1 MTDVMRSAPLEEK
14 PKVSPFYDPK
24 VRSIVFQ
31 AALCLAL
38 VWLIWSGVANVR
50 ENLARAKI
58 AAGFGFWGNTA
69 GFPIS
74 QALIFYSEA
83 GSTYGRAFWVGLL
96 NTLLV
101 ASIGIV
107 LATLLGFTVGIA
119 RLSKNFLISRI
130 AYWYVEVIR
139 NLPLLLQLLFWYNA
153 VVKALPEVRDSIRF
167 GLPYISLSQFEWF
180 RLLYTLPV
188 IGIGLVLFVFSPIVA
203 SYVKHRIVAVVGG
216 SVLIVFGI
224 ILTFWGNNI
233 STSIGGVY
241 LNNRGVIM
249 PSPVFGESF
258 WLVNVTIIAGIIAAL
273 IFLNFGRRKQ
283 EKTGEQLPVGWAALG
298 FVVGMPLIAFTVLG
312 GPLTFEY
319 PEAGRFNI
327 SGGVSV
333 LPEFLALLFG
343 LVIYTAA
350 FIAEAVRAGILA
362 VSKGQTEASYALGLR
377 PKHTLNLVVVPQ
389 AMRVIIPPLTSH
401 YLNLTKNSSLAVFVG
416 YPDLVNIFTG
426 TVLNQTGQAIEVVA
440 ITMLVYLTISLTT
453 SVLMNW
459 YNARKALVER

>member
-1 MTDVMRSAPLEEK
+1 MSVAAETK

-24 VRSIVFQ
+24 VRSFVFQ
-31 AALCLAL
+31 ALLCLFL
-38 VWLIWSGVANVR
+38 VWLVYSGISNVR

-58 AAGFGFWGNTA
+58 AAGFGFWDNNA

-74 QALIFYSEA
+74 QSLIFYSEA
-83 GSTYGRAFWVGLL
+83 SSSYGRAFWVGLL

-107 LATLLGFTVGIA
+107 FATILGFIVGIA
-119 RLSKNFLISRI
+119 RLSKNFLVSKL

-153 VVKALPEVRDSIRF
+153 VVKALPEVRDSIKF
-167 GLPYISLSQFEWF
+167 P
-180 RLLYTLPV
+180 
-188 IGIGLVLFVFSPIVA
+188 
-203 SYVKHRIVAVVGG
+203 G
-216 SVLIVFGI
+216 S
-224 ILTFWGNNI
+224 
-233 STSIGGVY
+233 VY
-241 LNNRGVIM
+241 LNNRGLIF
-249 PSPVFGESF
+249 PNPVPGDYF
-258 WLVNVTIIAGIIAAL
+258 WLTGAIFWLGILGAA
-273 IFLNFGRRKQ
+273 FFYMYAKKKQ
-283 EKTGEQLPVGWAALG
+283 EKTGIQSPVGLVALG
-298 FVVGMPLIAFTVLG
+298 LIFGLPLLVFLISGMPMS
-312 GPLTFEY
+312 FEY
-319 PEAGRFNI
+319 PSASRFNI
-327 SGGVSV
+327 SGGISV

-362 VSKGQTEASYALGLR
+362 VSKGQTEAAYALGIK
-377 PKHTLNLVVVPQ
+377 PKNTLNLVVIPQ

-440 ITMLVYLTISLTT
+440 ITMLVYLTISLST
-453 SVLMNW
+453 SLVMNW

>member
-1 MTDVMRSAPLEEK
+1 VQGNSAVTDVIRSAPIEEK
-14 PKVSPFYDPK
+14 PRISPFYDPK

-31 AALCLAL
+31 VALCLFL
-38 VWLIWSGVANVR
+38 VWLVYSGVMNVR

-58 AAGFGFWGNTA
+58 AAGFGFWDNAA

-74 QALIFYSEA
+74 QSLIKYSENPA
-83 GSTYGRAFWVGLL
+83 TFGPSFATYGRAFWVGLL

-107 LATLLGFTVGIA
+107 LATILGFVVGIA
-119 RLSKNFLISRI
+119 RLSKNFLVSKI

-153 VVKALPEVRDSIRF
+153 VVKALPEVRDSMKF
-167 GLPYISLSQFEWF
+167 P
-180 RLLYTLPV
+180 
-188 IGIGLVLFVFSPIVA
+188 
-203 SYVKHRIVAVVGG
+203 
-216 SVLIVFGI
+216 
-224 ILTFWGNNI
+224 
-233 STSIGGVY
+233 GGVF
-241 LNNRGVIM
+241 LNNRGLIF
-249 PSPVFGESF
+249 PQPVTGDSF
-258 WLVNVTIIAGIIAAL
+258 WLVTVTFWAGVLGAL
-273 IFLNFGRRKQ
+273 FYRAYAKKKQ
-283 EKTGEQLPVGWAALG
+283 EKSGVQSPVGLVALG
-298 FVVGMPLIAFTVLG
+298 LLLGLPLLVFLLAGMPLS
-312 GPLTFEY
+312 FEY
-319 PEAGRFNI
+319 ASASRFNI
-327 SGGVSV
+327 TGGIAV

-362 VSKGQTEASYALGLR
+362 VSKGQTEASSALGIK
-377 PKHTLNLVVVPQ
+377 PKHTLNLVIIPQ

-453 SVLMNW
+453 SLAMNW
-459 YNARKALVER
+459 YNSRKALVER

>member
-1 MTDVMRSAPLEEK
+1 MTDVMRSAPLEAK

-31 AALCLAL
+31 ALLCLAL
-38 VWLIWSGVANVR
+38 VWLVWSGISNVR

-58 AAGFGFWGNTA
+58 AAGFGFWDNVA

-74 QALIFYSEA
+74 QTLIFYTEA
-83 GSTYGRAFWVGLL
+83 GSSYGRAFWVGLL

-101 ASIGIV
+101 ASIGIIF
-107 LATLLGFTVGIA
+107 ATILGFAVGIA
-119 RLSKNFLISRI
+119 RLSKNFLVSRI
-130 AYWYVEVIR
+130 AYWYVEIVR

-153 VVKALPEVRDSIRF
+153 VVKALPEVRESLK
-167 GLPYISLSQFEWF
+167 LP
-180 RLLYTLPV
+180 
-188 IGIGLVLFVFSPIVA
+188 
-203 SYVKHRIVAVVGG
+203 GG
-216 SVLIVFGI
+216 AF
-224 ILTFWGNNI
+224 
-233 STSIGGVY
+233 
-241 LNNRGVIM
+241 LNNRGLILPQPIFGETFWIVVIM
-249 PSPVFGESF
+249 FWAGVLGAVFYR
-258 WLVNVTIIAGIIAAL
+258 AYAAK
-273 IFLNFGRRKQ
+273 KQ
-283 EKTGEQLPVGWAALG
+283 EKTGIQSPVGLVALALVIG
-298 FVVGMPLIAFTVLG
+298 MPLLVFLLVGMPLSFA
-312 GPLTFEY
+312 Y
-319 PEAGRFNI
+319 PTAGRFNI
-327 SGGVSV
+327 TGGVSV

-362 VSKGQTEASYALGLR
+362 VSKGQTEAAYALGVK
-377 PKHTLNLVVVPQ
+377 PKHTLNLVIIPQ

-453 SVLMNW
+453 SLFMNW

>member
-1 MTDVMRSAPLEEK
+1 VTDVIRSSAVLEQK

-31 AALCLAL
+31 ALLCALILWL
-38 VWLIWSGVANVR
+38 VVQGVLNVR

-58 AAGFGFWGNTA
+58 AAGFGFWENNA

-74 QALIFYSEA
+74 QSLIFYSEA
-83 GSTYGRAFWVGLL
+83 SSSYGRAFWVGLF

-107 LATLLGFTVGIA
+107 LATILGFIVGIA
-119 RLSKNFLISRI
+119 RLSKNFLVSKI
-130 AYWYVEVIR
+130 AYWYVEIVR

-153 VVKALPEVRDSIRF
+153 VVKALPEVRDSIKF
-167 GLPYISLSQFEWF
+167 P
-180 RLLYTLPV
+180 
-188 IGIGLVLFVFSPIVA
+188 
-203 SYVKHRIVAVVGG
+203 G
-216 SVLIVFGI
+216 SI
-224 ILTFWGNNI
+224 
-233 STSIGGVY
+233 Y
-241 LNNRGVIM
+241 LNNRGLIF
-249 PSPVFGESF
+249 PNPVPGGSF
-258 WLVNVTIIAGIIAAL
+258 WLTGIMFWLGILGA
-273 IFLNFGRRKQ
+273 IFFYMYAKKKQ
-283 EKTGEQLPVGWAALG
+283 EKTGVQSPIGLVSLGLIFGLPLAVFLIS
-298 FVVGMPLIAFTVLG
+298 GMPLS
-312 GPLTFEY
+312 FEY
-319 PEAGRFNI
+319 PSASRFNI
-327 SGGVSV
+327 SGGISV

-362 VSKGQTEASYALGLR
+362 VSKGQTEASYALGIK
-377 PKHTLNLVVVPQ
+377 PKNTLNLVIIPQ

-416 YPDLVNIFTG
+416 YPDLVNVFTG

-453 SVLMNW
+453 SLGMNW

>member
-1 MTDVMRSAPLEEK
+1 VTDVIRSSAVLEQK

-31 AALCLAL
+31 ALLCALILWL
-38 VWLIWSGVANVR
+38 VVQGVLNVR

-58 AAGFGFWGNTA
+58 AAGFGFWENNA

-74 QALIFYSEA
+74 QSLIFYSEA
-83 GSTYGRAFWVGLL
+83 SSSYGRAFWVGLF

-107 LATLLGFTVGIA
+107 LATILGFIVGIA
-119 RLSKNFLISRI
+119 RLSKNFLVSKI
-130 AYWYVEVIR
+130 AYWYVEIVR

-153 VVKALPEVRDSIRF
+153 VVKALPEVRDSIKF
-167 GLPYISLSQFEWF
+167 P
-180 RLLYTLPV
+180 
-188 IGIGLVLFVFSPIVA
+188 
-203 SYVKHRIVAVVGG
+203 G
-216 SVLIVFGI
+216 SI
-224 ILTFWGNNI
+224 
-233 STSIGGVY
+233 Y
-241 LNNRGVIM
+241 LNNRGLIF
-249 PSPVFGESF
+249 PNPVPGGSF
-258 WLVNVTIIAGIIAAL
+258 WLTGIMFWLGILGA
-273 IFLNFGRRKQ
+273 IFFYMYAKKKQ
-283 EKTGEQLPVGWAALG
+283 EKTGVQSPIGLVSLSLIFGLPLAVFLIS
-298 FVVGMPLIAFTVLG
+298 GMPLS
-312 GPLTFEY
+312 FEY
-319 PEAGRFNI
+319 PSASRFNI
-327 SGGVSV
+327 SGGISV

-362 VSKGQTEASYALGLR
+362 VSKGQTEASYALGIK
-377 PKHTLNLVVVPQ
+377 PKNTLNLVIIPQ

-416 YPDLVNIFTG
+416 YPDLVNVFTG

-453 SVLMNW
+453 SLGMNW